1 MLKYNQKQRK
11 HTKNTRRERKDM
23 TKEKAIEKAF
33 DKANLQ
39 GESADVYAIIY
50 GYKVLA
56 ALPENE
62 IDTIYEAIVKRL
74 GF

>member
-1 MLKYNQKQRK
+1 
-11 HTKNTRRERKDM
+11 M
-23 TKEKAIEKAF
+23 TKERAIERAF

-39 GESADVYAIIY
+39 GIDADVYAIIY

-62 IDTIYEAIVKRL
+62 IDEIYESIVKRL